1 MKALHTGLLVLV
13 VAVSL
18 ASAPTGPSWRMKA
31 DYVEA
36 CSCHLFCPC
45 YFNKHAE
52 HPSCE
57 FNMAVT
63 VREGHSGPTSL
74 AGAKYWLTGD
84 LGDKWGTEKKAPWVI
99 VTFDPYTTK
108 AQRDALAPMILK
120 TYGLDWADLKIQ
132 EAPIEISH
140 AGDIVE
146 AKLAGGQMA
155 YMKLKREPGADGRG
169 VVLKN
174 VKYFDAS
181 TNEGFDMYKSIEHR
195 ADVGGRKFSYSDRN
209 AFLITIVSQEPS
221 GPHAATPKTQK
232 KSGN

>member
-1 MKALHTGLLVLV
+1 MKPILGGFLVLAL
-13 VAVSL
+13 AVSL
-18 ASAPTGPSWRMKA
+18 AAVPPGSAWRMKA

-52 HPSCE
+52 MPYCE

-63 VREGHSGPTSL
+63 VREGHSGATNL

-84 LGDKWGTEKKAPWVI
+84 LGDKWGTEKKASWVL
-99 VTFDPYTTK
+99 VSFDPSTTK

-120 TYGLDWADLKIQ
+120 TYGFEWGELKMQ
-132 EAPIEISH
+132 EALIEIHHS
-140 AGDIVE
+140 GDIVE
-146 AKLAGGQMA
+146 AKLAGGQQG
-155 YMKLKREPGADGRG
+155 YMKLKRESGADGKG

-181 TNEGFDMYKSIEHR
+181 TNEGFAMYKSIEHR
-195 ADVGGRKFSYSDRN
+195 ADVPGHKFSYSDHN
-209 AFLITIVSQEPS
+209 AFLITIVSQDS
-221 GPHAATPKTQK
+221 GAA
-232 KSGN
+232 KSGMGSGK